1 MFSNKKYLAD
11 FLLNIVVFVV
21 AIDIIVILILDKAS
35 N

>member
-1 MFSNKKYLAD
+1 MFSNKEYLAD

-21 AIDIIVILILDKAS
+21 AIYIIVILILDKAS

>member
-1 MFSNKKYLAD
+1 MFSNKEYLAD